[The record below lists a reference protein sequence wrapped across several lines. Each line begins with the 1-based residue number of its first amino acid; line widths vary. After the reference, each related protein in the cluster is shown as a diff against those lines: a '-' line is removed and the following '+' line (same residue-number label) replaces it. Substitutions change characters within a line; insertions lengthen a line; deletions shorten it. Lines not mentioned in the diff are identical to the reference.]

1 VINAGHA
8 EHLSVLSERCQLQ
21 LSVFAGL
28 QGKIGEFMQY
38 SIEHYDLLDEEA
50 KYIDH
55 VFKALQ
61 THRLRHLFPTRM
73 QIPAMPRR
81 AQQKVQWPIAVAM

>member
-1 VINAGHA
+1 MINAGHA

-21 LSVFAGL
+21 LSVFADL

-50 KYIDH
+50 KSYIDR

-61 THRLRHLFPTRM
+61 THRLRHLFPARM
-73 QIPAMPRR
+73 QIPAMPGR
-81 AQQKVQWPIAVAM
+81 AQQKV